1 MQSKHIPMSIEEY
14 ELLEEPFGYMV
25 EYIDGEAIFTPRE
38 HFITAKLTIAERTIN
53 TSDYLLA
60 LDSSFKPQ
68 MIEGFFEAFK
78 ESVEFCDW
86 SAAEIRAHAE
96 KNIHQYF
103 ERIRGKPHPASV
115 MALAPESGMLMGLA
129 LLVYDRHE
137 QIKLD
142 LLFVPPQYQR
152 KKLATSLVS
161 WAVNQLYED
170 GIEELY
176 SNYHICNDDSR
187 KWHHAFGF
195 EDIYDQFYIRL
206 KYAWCKQEIR
216 RYQQLGREDQV
227 KVLTTERDYWH
238 AQIKDDR
245 WS

>member
-14 ELLEEPFGYMV
+14 ELLEEPFGYRV

-96 KNIHQYF
+96 KKHPSVL
-103 ERIRGKPHPASV
+103 RGGKRETD
-115 MALAPESGMLMGLA
+115 MATLN
-129 LLVYDRHE
+129 RTH
-137 QIKLD
+137 
-142 LLFVPPQYQR
+142 
-152 KKLATSLVS
+152 
-161 WAVNQLYED
+161 N
-170 GIEELY
+170 
-176 SNYHICNDDSR
+176 
-187 KWHHAFGF
+187 
-195 EDIYDQFYIRL
+195 L
-206 KYAWCKQEIR
+206 K
-216 RYQQLGREDQV
+216 
-227 KVLTTERDYWH
+227 
-238 AQIKDDR
+238 
-245 WS
+245 